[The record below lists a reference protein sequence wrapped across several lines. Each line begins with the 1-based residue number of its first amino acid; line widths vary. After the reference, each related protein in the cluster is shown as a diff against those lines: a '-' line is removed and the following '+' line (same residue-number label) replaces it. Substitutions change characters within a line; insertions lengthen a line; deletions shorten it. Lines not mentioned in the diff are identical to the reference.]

1 MSRLRCVTE
10 VAMHKLLLTAATAT
24 AMALSSTGAIAAPI
38 ILSPA
43 PAVNAPIT
51 PPASGTFGNSFNP
64 ATVGTFTDLYNFT
77 LNLGSVADASLIT
90 LSLSGGNNIDFTCR
104 TCSVLLDGTAFNHT
118 TAGSLDVFTLNPTN
132 LTSGPHTFTVNGE
145 IVSGPTASYSG
156 TFNFNVLPV
165 PEPATWGLMLLGF
178 LGIGMVVRRTRRP
191 VLAQV
196 A

>member
-1 MSRLRCVTE
+1 MR
-10 VAMHKLLLTAATAT
+10 KLLLAAAAGA
-24 AMALSSTGAIAAPI
+24 AMALSSTAAIAAPV

-43 PAVNAPIT
+43 PAVNPPIT
-51 PPASGTFGNSFNP
+51 PPASGTFGNSFGNNVTP
-64 ATVGTFTDLYNFT
+64 ATLGTFTDVYNFS
-77 LNLGSVADASLIT
+77 LVGGSVADASLIT
-90 LSLSGGNNIDFTCR
+90 ISLSSGNNIDFTCL

-118 TAGSLDVFTLNPTN
+118 TAGTLDVFTLNPTN
-132 LTSGPHTFTVNGE
+132 LSTGPHSFTINGE
-145 IVSGPTASYSG
+145 IVSGPTASYGG

-178 LGIGMVVRRTRRP
+178 LGIGMAVRRTRRP

>member
-1 MSRLRCVTE
+1 MR
-10 VAMHKLLLTAATAT
+10 KLFYTAATA
-24 AMALSSTGAIAAPI
+24 AALVLSSTAANAAAVV
-38 ILSPA
+38 LSPA
-43 PAVNAPIT
+43 PAVNAALT
-51 PPASGTFGNSFNP
+51 PPVSGTFGNSFNP
-64 ATVGTFTDLYNFT
+64 ATVGTFTDVFNFS

-90 LSLSGGNNIDFTCR
+90 LSLSGGNNIDFTCP

-118 TAGSLDVFTLNPTN
+118 TSGNLDVFTLNPTN
-132 LTSGPHTFTVNGE
+132 LTSGPHAFTINGN

-156 TFNFNVLPV
+156 TFNFNTLPV

-178 LGIGMVVRRTRRP
+178 LGIGMAVRRTRRP